1 MYWISRLSRHWRIVS
16 LRAHYSTQR
25 QSQTLAHNKMTAH
38 ASRPVVAS
46 NGQGDLNNTAA
57 ARAVTETTI
66 NPAYSYKSFALQPH
80 EDDAVVR
87 DQYRPFLL
95 PDRFAADDWVA
106 QLELSTTLQMVQ
118 SEILDKK
125 LDRLRILVLYGS
137 LRNRYAQQDK
147 TLSAAPSALRLQV
160 QH

>member
-1 MYWISRLSRHWRIVS
+1 
-16 LRAHYSTQR
+16 
-25 QSQTLAHNKMTAH
+25 MTAH
-38 ASRPVVAS
+38 TSSPVVAS

-57 ARAVTETTI
+57 ARPVAQTTI
-66 NPAYSYKSFALQPH
+66 NPAYSYQSFALQPH

-95 PDRFAADDWVA
+95 HERFAADDWVA
-106 QLELSTTLQMVQ
+106 KLELSTGLQMVQ

-147 TLSAAPSALRLQV
+147 TRHCPQHCQLCATGTALTIAI
-160 QH
+160 